1 MLETYFS
8 SQIRIKLLLKFFL
21 NNKAISYIIGLENAM
36 DDSRNIVKIEITL
49 IRFFNHKY
57 LNSDINKIQK
67 QLSRKLEYDIIYPD
81 HLRQQK
87 SLNSEA
93 LCLHSNF

>member
-21 NNKAISYIIGLENAM
+21 NNKAITHINKFENALV
-36 DDSRNIVKIEITL
+36 DSTNIVRIEINT
-49 IRFFNHKY
+49 IRLFNHKY
-57 LNSDINKIQK
+57 LNCEISKIQK
-67 QLSRKLEYDIIYPD
+67 HLFRKLEYDIIYPT

-87 SLNSEA
+87 SLNSDA